1 VAKVAVVRSANSI
14 IYDPRVKKIIKSLK
28 KRYSVSALGWDRDGL
43 PKKKLD
49 DYIVELKL
57 FRLKTSF
64 WKPSLPRLFIRLVV
78 FFPLFWAWVFVNLV
92 IQRPEVVHA
101 CDLDTVLPCYVY
113 KKIFRKRLI
122 FDVFDRYAMVFIPAK
137 FKRFFA
143 IVNWLEEL
151 LGNKADALII
161 AGGQKVLETFR
172 KKPKLCAVVLNCPE
186 DCMPDKKKELTSNNG
201 SSKEA
206 LTLVYTGGIRRGR
219 ALENLVSI
227 INSLNGVNLVIAG
240 PIMDKELFAQIDHN
254 PGIRYDGVF
263 EPSDALALEKSSDV
277 MIALYDT
284 AVAWNRI
291 TLPNKLFEAMMC
303 GIPIITNIATEIVNE
318 TQCGIVV
325 KDYYDINEIQ
335 NAIIS
340 LRDNYKLRKILGDNG
355 RKAFLQRYNW
365 HIIEQILYNIYET
378 IMK

>member
-1 VAKVAVVRSANSI
+1 MVKIAVVRSANSV
-14 IYDPRVKKIIKSLK
+14 IYDPRVKKIVKSLN
-28 KRYSVSALGWDRDGL
+28 KRYSVTALGWDRDGL

-64 WKPSLPRLFIRLVV
+64 WKPSLPRMFVRLVV
-78 FFPLFWAWVFVNLV
+78 FFPLFWAWVFINLA

-122 FDVFDRYAMVFIPAK
+122 FDVFDRYAMVFIPSK
-137 FKRFFA
+137 FKRFFV

-151 LGNKADALII
+151 LVNKADALII

-172 KKPKLCAVVLNCPE
+172 KKPKLYDVILNCPE
-186 DCMPDKKKELTSNNG
+186 DYYLPSKKKELVSNN
-201 SSKEA
+201 SKEA

-219 ALENLVSI
+219 ALESLVSI

-240 PIMDKELFAQIDHN
+240 PIMDKELFTQIERN
-254 PGIRYDGVF
+254 PAIKYNGVF
-263 EPSDALALEKSSDV
+263 EPLEAIYLEKSSDV
-277 MIALYDT
+277 MIALYDSS
-284 AVAWNRI
+284 VSWNRI

-303 GIPIITNIATEIVNE
+303 GIPIITNIATEIVKE
-318 TQCGIVV
+318 TKCGIIVEN
-325 KDYYDINEIQ
+325 YYDGNEIRK
-335 NAIIS
+335 AIIS
-340 LRDNYKLRKILGDNG
+340 LRDDDELRKILGDNG
-355 RKAFLQRYNW
+355 RKAFAQTFNW
-365 HIIEQILYNIYET
+365 HTMEHRLYNLYET